1 MATKNYL
8 DKTGLTYFWSK
19 IKAALPTKTSD
30 LANDSGFITASANN
44 LSNYYTKSQTY
55 SQSETDSLLESISK
69 AKIDYGDVQSED
81 IVDGSVITRTI
92 ADKAVTTAK
101 IADNA
106 VTWAKLAEGSVSASR
121 LASNAVETAKI
132 KDGAVTSAKIDWTT
146 IAPYWKVVAT
156 SNTNTVTIPLNYK
169 LYRIRIAGY
178 KSNSSCWGVISC
190 NQATG
195 TTWTYIQG
203 TSSGSWVQAERSV
216 NATNDKAI
224 MDGARTGAPAGVQT
238 WDIAISRTTLTEQNF
253 VATWSTCTTGSNTY
267 NTGRSIFTLTSG
279 TGTMTLYNELASSIT
294 WCVEALV
301 ES

>member
-1 MATKNYL
+1 MATYIKTLKEDNGDITYPQTKGSAVLL
-8 DKTGLTYFWSK
+8 DGG
-19 IKAALPTKTSD
+19 SD
-30 LANDSGFITASANN
+30 LESVLATKADASTVNQKITV
-44 LSNYYTKSQTY
+44 
-55 SQSETDSLLESISK
+55 
-69 AKIDYGDVQSED
+69 GDVQSTD
-81 IVDGSVITRTI
+81 IV
-92 ADKAVTTAK
+92 ANAVTTAK
-101 IADNA
+101 IAD
-106 VTWAKLAEGSVSASR
+106 S
-121 LASNAVETAKI
+121 
-132 KDGAVTSAKIDWTT
+132 AVTSSKIDWTT

-178 KSNSSCWGVISC
+178 KSNSSNWGVIGC

-195 TTWTYIQG
+195 TTWIYIQG
-203 TSSGSWVQAERSV
+203 TSFGNWIQAERSV
-216 NATNDKAI
+216 NASSDKAV
-224 MDGARTGAPAGVQT
+224 MDGARHGTPAGIQT

-279 TGTMTLYNELASSIT
+279 TGTMTLYNDLASSIT

>member
-55 SQSETDSLLESISK
+55 SQSETDSLLESLSK

-92 ADKAVTTAK
+92 AD
-101 IADNA
+101 
-106 VTWAKLAEGSVSASR
+106 
-121 LASNAVETAKI
+121 
-132 KDGAVTSAKIDWTT
+132 GAVTSDKIDWTT

-195 TTWTYIQG
+195 TTWIYIQG